1 MLFGALFS
9 SLILL
14 RSGVAHWP
22 HGRDE
27 GLNIP
32 LATVNTLVLIIS
44 SVTVVLAWASLRL
57 GNLKKGRMYLGFT
70 LLCALGFMV
79 IKTIEYTDKFHHHHF
94 PSTNNF
100 YAIYFTMT
108 GLHGLHVLG
117 GMIVFAY
124 FIGPGAKMFAT
135 EPARFTNRI
144 EVCGLY
150 WHFVDLVWIFLFP
163 ILYLL

>member
-1 MLFGALFS
+1 
-9 SLILL
+9 LILL
-14 RSGVAHWP
+14 RSGVPNWP

-32 LATVNTLVLIIS
+32 LATVNTLVLILS
-44 SVTVVLAWASLRL
+44 SVTVVLAWANLRL
-57 GNLKKGRMYLGFT
+57 GDLKKGRIYLGVT

-100 YAIYFTMT
+100 YAIYFTLT

-117 GMIVFAY
+117 GMIVFSY
-124 FIGPGAKMFAT
+124 FIGPGAKMWDT
-135 EPARFTNRI
+135 ERTRFTNRI
-144 EVCGLY
+144 EVAGLY

-163 ILYLL
+163 VLYLL